1 MPGFETLED
10 KIKKE
15 LKRYN
20 DEDLFWI
27 YDIILRTNSNDK
39 YKINLSNIETL
50 ENFNQLRKTIID
62 ELKEIKSENEIEYCF
77 DAIKKSE
84 IFFIKNEILNYFKK
98 DLRSCLFTLSN
109 LIINRDTNNS
119 TYCILDNLVKNKSSH
134 KMVTIPSLQEDKF
147 TYIPTT
153 YIYINF
159 IFHIFYNKICES
171 KLVKIKEK
179 YENKFK
185 KEINSSSRFND
196 QNFVNWSYDYLM
208 TKKPDFKR
216 ASKSCFD
223 DNDSKLLIISYL
235 DFLYLNDH
243 QEHEILTMKMSKA
256 WSQKKFRD
264 GDKVKKNYH
273 IPLTKKA
280 KEELNQL
287 STFKNTS
294 EAKIIED
301 LIHQLFLD
309 EMCDDNGKSTY

>member
-39 YKINLSNIETL
+39 YKISLSNIETL
-50 ENFNQLRKTIID
+50 ENFNQLRKIIID

-84 IFFIKNEILNYFKK
+84 IFFIKKEILNYFKK

-109 LIINRDTNNS
+109 LILNIDKNNLGP
-119 TYCILDNLVKNKSSH
+119 YILDDLVEKKSSH
-134 KMVTIPSLQEDKF
+134 KIVTIPCLKEDKF

-159 IFHIFYNKICES
+159 IFHIFYNRICEIE
-171 KLVKIKEK
+171 LIEIKKE

-185 KEINSSSRFND
+185 KEINSSSKFND
-196 QNFVNWSYDYLM
+196 PNFINWSYDYLIS
-208 TKKPDFKR
+208 KKSDFKR

-235 DFLYLNDH
+235 DFLYLSD
-243 QEHEILTMKMSKA
+243 QREHDLLTMKMSKA

-301 LIHQLFLD
+301 LIHQMFLD
-309 EMCDDNGKSTY
+309 EMCDEKENSKY